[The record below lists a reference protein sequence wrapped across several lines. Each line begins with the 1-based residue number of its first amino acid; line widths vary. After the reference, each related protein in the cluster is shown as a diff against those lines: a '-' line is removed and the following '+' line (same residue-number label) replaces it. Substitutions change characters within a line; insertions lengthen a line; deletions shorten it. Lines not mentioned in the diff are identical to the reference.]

1 MQQGSTA
8 AGKCVCIRND
18 EVRVLDAGAMYFRRR
33 VVIFFCWPPL
43 MIRSD
48 FFFAGQEVLLHKEDL
63 DRSIHLAVHAL
74 VPNAAQT

>member
-48 FFFAGQEVLLHKEDL
+48 FFLQGRKFCCTRKT
-63 DRSIHLAVHAL
+63 ST
-74 VPNAAQT
+74 AQFIWQFTL